1 MISVFELLDNAK
13 PALASKSFASSNDNS
28 RAIVKASTVFLFGT

>member
-13 PALASKSFASSNDNS
+13 PALASKSFALSSDNS
-28 RAIVKASTVFLFGT
+28 KAIVKANTVFLLGT